1 MLKSLNSIKYKLVR
15 IIESNPLIN
24 LFIYNNI
31 SLFKLFLPHEK
42 DYYGMKF
49 LINNKKS
56 DSIIDVG
63 GNLGIS
69 SMSFRKLGFENQIFI
84 FKSTIFKLQ

>member
-56 DSIIDVG
+56 DSIIDVEV
-63 GNLGIS
+63 I
-69 SMSFRKLGFENQIFI
+69 
-84 FKSTIFKLQ
+84 